1 MYIVVLIEMSW
12 RDFCVV
18 SYMKEF
24 KDMLNKLISDE
35 STEAEVHLLEL
46 ECWAELQLGKR
57 RKRAA
62 DKREKVL
69 NRDTIE
75 VKVSD

>member
-1 MYIVVLIEMSW
+1 
-12 RDFCVV
+12 
-18 SYMKEF
+18 
-24 KDMLNKLISDE
+24 MLNKLISDE